1 MVDELKLE
9 ISELSKK
16 LMKFKMKSELDISS
30 VQIKFNNEINTIGEE
45 QMRRDKELKT
55 KFAIFDTIDWENL
68 LKDAQIVQVL

>member
-1 MVDELKLE
+1 MVEELKLE